1 MHMKNKVTYT
11 LLRKDIPSIKGKHIL
26 HDVRVGGE
34 KLVYKR
40 VTMPIQ
46 QIKVFNL
53 FTISIPLI
61 LYRKLNGG
69 IGIDITTEKVV
80 FLRPY
85 KKNWSNKKERLPFH
99 LWGKKEHPLTNIWL
113 ELEYDY
119 EDIISSSPLIKARVE
134 DLTLIKFLRQHEE
147 TFKIIN

>member
-1 MHMKNKVTYT
+1 MKKKITYT
-11 LLRKDIPSIKGKHIL
+11 LIKKDIPSIKGRHIL

-40 VTMPIQ
+40 VTIPIQ
-46 QIKVFNL
+46 QIRFFNL
-53 FTISIPLI
+53 FTISVPLL
-61 LYRKLNGG
+61 LYKKIKGG
-69 IGIDITTEKVV
+69 IGLDVTTEKVV

-85 KKNWSNKKERLPFH
+85 KKNWAHRKERLPFH

-119 EDIISSSPLIKARVE
+119 EDIINSSPLIKTRIE
-134 DLTLIKFLRQHEE
+134 DITLIKFLRQHEE
-147 TFKIIN
+147 KFTIVI